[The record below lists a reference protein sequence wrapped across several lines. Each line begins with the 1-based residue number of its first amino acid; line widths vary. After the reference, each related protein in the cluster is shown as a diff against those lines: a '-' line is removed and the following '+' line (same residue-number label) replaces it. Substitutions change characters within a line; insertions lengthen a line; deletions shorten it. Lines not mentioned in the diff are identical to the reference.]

1 MPRMRQ
7 KKKWRDMVE
16 TYDRCQQSSGAHH
29 ILYDYTQA
37 GLLFG
42 MEIQKTLQKSLKK
55 MKSLFMKKKE
65 QVKCQSGNGN
75 SFTAVGFDNGGGGA
89 KLIQCSPPS

>member
-1 MPRMRQ
+1 
-7 KKKWRDMVE
+7 MVE

-42 MEIQKTLQKSLKK
+42 MEIQKTLQKFLKK

-65 QVKCQSGNGN
+65 
-75 SFTAVGFDNGGGGA
+75 
-89 KLIQCSPPS
+89 